1 MTTSVISGMDLLSA
15 TAQGSTRIS
24 SSNSERSSGEQLFD
38 DVLEQFVEETAGSEA
53 QDQRLD
59 ALRSTI
65 ETMDDSEVTGFLAML
80 ESQFNWQVEQ
90 HPLAEV
96 VDLQTWRQ
104 QVEATVQDVVEG
116 AGQPLLS
123 EAAGKA
129 LEKALEQYMPAD
141 ESERQADTLLSKELL
156 DRELLNKERLESAT
170 DASAK
175 AVAFSPAE
183 VDALKAEQTLSYQP
197 ALDMKLQ
204 VMTETLSENLA
215 MQSGQSSIELMGAV
229 PATATLVQRTE
240 ATPVQI
246 GSNPGVAQTATQAN
260 PDISLRQENWSDAM
274 GQRLVAMISE
284 GRQEAQI
291 RLDPPELGTIGVRLV
306 IEESGVSVQMASAV
320 PQVREL
326 LDVQS
331 DRLRVALESQ
341 GYDQVDV
348 NVGSDSERQ
357 FAQHRE
363 SQSGS
368 HTGSESGLAQQPE
381 TSETTSVDILPTG
394 FINTFA

>member
-1 MTTSVISGMDLLSA
+1 MMTGVISGMDLLTTA
-15 TAQGSTRIS
+15 TGHENSVS
-24 SSNSERSSGEQLFD
+24 SSGSDELSDGLFFD
-38 DVLEQFVEETAGSEA
+38 DVLQQFVEQAADSDT

-65 ETMDDSEVTGFLAML
+65 ETLDDSEVVGFLAML

-90 HPLAEV
+90 QPLAEV

-116 AGQPLLS
+116 SGQPLLS

-129 LEKALEQYMPAD
+129 LEKALEQYLPAD
-141 ESERQADTLLSKELL
+141 ESERQADVLLNKELL
-156 DRELLNKERLESAT
+156 NKELLNKERLEASA

-175 AVAFSPAE
+175 AVAFSSAE
-183 VDALKAEQTLSYQP
+183 VDALTTEQTLSYQP

-204 VMTETLSENLA
+204 VVTETLSDNLA
-215 MQSGQSSIELMGAV
+215 MQPGQSSIELMGAV
-229 PATATLVQRTE
+229 PTTVAMVQRAE
-240 ATPVQI
+240 VAPAQV
-246 GSNPGVAQTATQAN
+246 SNNPGVAQTATQAN
-260 PDISLRQENWSDAM
+260 PEFSLRQENWSDAM
-274 GQRLVAMISE
+274 GQRLVAMITE

-363 SQSGS
+363 SQSGNYS
-368 HTGSESGLAQQPE
+368 GSESGLAQQTE
-381 TSETTSVDILPTG
+381 TSEATSVDSLPTS